1 MTKYIIVEKK
11 RNIGIL
17 FTNCSVEEI
26 LNIDSKYN
34 VGDIYLGI
42 VTNIL
47 ENLNIAFIKLDNWK
61 QNGFLVLK
69 NEFFL
74 TSRPNINLGEEIVV
88 EIIKEQISKK
98 GPTVTKN
105 ISVQNEEIKIYPLK
119 MIKKVGSS
127 LNAKD

>member
-69 NEFFL
+69 NEFFF

-105 ISVQNEEIKIYPLK
+105 ISVQNE
-119 MIKKVGSS
+119 
-127 LNAKD
+127 